1 MFDVKPIVSPKPT
14 DCGATCL
21 QMLLAYYDIEVSLET
36 LTKECN
42 TGFNGCT
49 AGDIMRA
56 GRKHGLNDIKSF
68 SMDAAEVVRQD
79 RPSIVWWK
87 YRHFCVCCGLD
98 DNGKVVVCN
107 PDRGRYRM
115 SEGVFR
121 SFYSGVSIWKGEPE
135 WIPGTNPEE
144 EE

>member
-1 MFDVKPIVSPKPT
+1 MFDVKPIVSPKSN

-21 QMLLAYYDIEVSLET
+21 QMLLAYYGIEVSLET

-87 YRHFCVCCGLD
+87 YRHFCVSICPCMNRLITKKLRNSGAFSIM
-98 DNGKVVVCN
+98 
-107 PDRGRYRM
+107 P
-115 SEGVFR
+115 FR
-121 SFYSGVSIWKGEPE
+121 KAGI
-135 WIPGTNPEE
+135 
-144 EE
+144 